1 MRRKRGGGWGGS
13 ATIEITISRW
23 VNRDTGEVRVEEP
36 EMTEEEEE
44 QEALAEVHEEEP
56 LWSEQEFTCEI
67 TASAYSE
74 PDTYWEPGGSDFE
87 VTDFKS
93 DCPIVSSWD
102 DLTSSEQSSAQ
113 EDLCSSIK
121 SDDGGYEPDYDY
133 DGRY

>member
-1 MRRKRGGGWGGS
+1 MRRKRGGWGGS
-13 ATIEITISRW
+13 ATIELTISRW

-67 TASAYSE
+67 SGSASCE

-87 VTDFKS
+87 VTDFRS
-93 DCPIVSSWD
+93 SCPGID
-102 DLTSSEQSSAQ
+102 RFEDLEQDEQSWAEEMICEAAKDS
-113 EDLCSSIK
+113 C
-121 SDDGGYEPDYDY
+121 DDYEPDYD
-133 DGRY
+133 DRRDF